1 MSTSKNHQPAKATPT
16 SGTEASPA
24 NDAGQR
30 DAELAQM
37 RHTLRTPLNHIIGY
51 SEILME
57 EADERVLNSFS
68 ADLKRIHTAGKQLQ
82 AMITEFLDPA
92 TFGKLD
98 GTIAAA
104 ATSSIQVVEADN
116 FSRDREPEPVAGVPG
131 GHLLVIDDNEGN
143 RDMLSRRL
151 RHQGYRVS
159 VAVNGRQG
167 LDFLAAH
174 SVDLILLDVLM
185 PEMDGYDALKELK
198 SSKQWRD
205 IPVIMVSALG
215 EIESV
220 VRCIEQGAEDYL
232 TKPFDPVL
240 LRARIGA
247 CLEKKRFRDQEV
259 LYLKD
264 VAHVTDAAAAVE
276 NGTFAART
284 LAGVAARADEL
295 GRLARIFERMALE
308 VQAREQRLKQQ
319 IHELRIEIDEGKKAR
334 QVAEI
339 TETDY
344 FHDLREKARTLRNK
358 ARGT

>member
-1 MSTSKNHQPAKATPT
+1 VSTPKNHQPAEAKPT
-16 SGTEASPA
+16 AGTEASPA
-24 NDAGQR
+24 NAAGQR

-51 SEILME
+51 SEMLME
-57 EADERVLNSFS
+57 EADERALDSFT

-82 AMITEFLDPA
+82 ALITEFLDPV
-92 TFGKLD
+92 TLGKLD
-98 GTIAAA
+98 GPSTAAPMSPVEIIEAENFAADTEPQAIADAL
-104 ATSSIQVVEADN
+104 S
-116 FSRDREPEPVAGVPG
+116 
-131 GHLLVIDDNEGN
+131 GHLLVVDDNEGN
-143 RDMLSRRL
+143 RDMLARRL

-159 VAVNGRQG
+159 VAENGRQG
-167 LDFLAAH
+167 LDFLTAQ

-185 PEMDGYDALKELK
+185 PEMDGYDVLKELK
-198 SSKQWRD
+198 SAKPWRD

-247 CLEKKRFRDQEV
+247 CLEKKRLRDQEV

-276 NGTFAART
+276 SGTFAAQT
-284 LAGVAARADEL
+284 LADVAARADEL

-319 IHELRIEIDEGKKAR
+319 IQELRIEVDEAKKAQ

-358 ARGT
+358 VRGS

>member
-1 MSTSKNHQPAKATPT
+1 MSTPKNHQPAKAKPT
-16 SGTEASPA
+16 AGTEASPA
-24 NDAGQR
+24 NAASQR

-51 SEILME
+51 SEMLME
-57 EADERVLNSFS
+57 EADERVLDSFS

-98 GTIAAA
+98 GTIAVA
-104 ATSSIQVVEADN
+104 ATSSIQVIEAED
-116 FSRDREPEPVAGVPG
+116 FASDREPETVADALG

-143 RDMLSRRL
+143 RDMLARRL

-159 VAVNGRQG
+159 VAENGRQG

-185 PEMDGYDALKELK
+185 PEMDGYVVLKELK
-198 SSKQWRD
+198 SSKEWHD

-247 CLEKKRFRDQEV
+247 CLEKKRLRDQEV

-276 NGTFAART
+276 SGTFVAET
-284 LAGVAARADEL
+284 LLGVAARADEL

-319 IHELRIEIDEGKKAR
+319 IQELRIEIDETKKAR

-358 ARGT
+358 VRGS